1 MPNNIFLKSFT
12 LAAKKVAV
20 ELTGTVVCGMAIG
33 LLVSV
38 AANAF
43 LEAAATANQYR
54 TSLTWMELNLGD
66 HSYSLSGIAALLL
79 VATIITLLKKLLKID
94 QWAGPA
100 DSIYAAHSE
109 NSSLDTKK
117 GLGSTL
123 AALIVTSGGGSVGLY
138 GPLVH
143 FGSTMGLALKTY
155 LRLRISPDIFIGC
168 GVAAAIS
175 AGFNAPLAGV
185 LFAHEAILR
194 HFSLRAIAPIFVA
207 SISASAFSDFFYGP
221 SANTFNLLQVVP
233 PLNNIFPILITLGPV
248 FAVIAVI
255 FMYSLRAAKT
265 FAAKSGRY
273 KPLLPF
279 VAALTCGSVGVIFP
293 EILGPGIE
301 TINEL
306 IAGDISSGKIAALLI
321 AKISMTSICI
331 GFGLFGGVFSPAL
344 FIGVA
349 AGSLAAAAVSL
360 LGYVGTEQVIII
372 AGMAAISASVIGAPI
387 TSVLIVLELTGS
399 YDYAVAAMLAVIIS
413 NFVTYRIF
421 GLSFFDREL
430 LDKGIDMRL
439 GRESIALSQR
449 PVTTCIGSSYV
460 KLNSKVTGDEA
471 FSLMK
476 KAGMVESYVVD
487 EFGNYLGKLDIFSA
501 ISASGNNVSS
511 FLAVKPITL
520 YENESLQTA
529 MAKTVDFVGEGIPI
543 LSADRKHLKAVV
555 SEGSIFQAV
564 INVQN
569 SVSKMEKV

>member
-1 MPNNIFLKSFT
+1 MLDT
-12 LAAKKVAV
+12 KKIVIELISTVA
-20 ELTGTVVCGMAIG
+20 CGMAIG
-33 LLVSV
+33 LLMAI
-38 AANAF
+38 AANTF
-43 LEAAATANQYR
+43 LEVAATANGYR
-54 TSLTWMELNLGD
+54 TSLNWMEFNLGD
-66 HSYSLSGIAALLL
+66 HSYSLSGIVSLLL
-79 VATIITLLKKLLKID
+79 VAILITLLKKWLNID
-94 QWAGPA
+94 YWAGPA

-123 AALIVTSGGGSVGLY
+123 AALIVTSGGGSVGQY

-143 FGSTMGLALKTY
+143 FGSTIGLALKSY
-155 LRLRISPDIFIGC
+155 FRLRISPDIFIGC

-207 SISASAFSDFFYGP
+207 SISASAFSEFFYGP
-221 SANTFNLLQVVP
+221 SPNIINLSQVVP
-233 PLNNIFPILITLGPV
+233 PLDNIFPMLIALGPI
-248 FAVIAVI
+248 FAIIAVI
-255 FMYSLRAAKT
+255 FMYSLRMAST

-279 VAALTCGSVGVIFP
+279 FAAVTCGSVGVVFP
-293 EILGPGIE
+293 EILGLGIE

-306 IAGDISSGKIAALLI
+306 IGGNISFGKVGALLI
-321 AKISMTSICI
+321 AKISMTALCI

-349 AGSLAAAAVSL
+349 AGSLAATAVSF
-360 LGYVGTEQVIII
+360 LGYAGTEQVIII

-413 NFVTYRIF
+413 NLVTYRIF
-421 GLSFFDREL
+421 GLSFFDRQL
-430 LDKGIDMRL
+430 LDRGIDMRL

-449 PVTTCIGSSYV
+449 LVNTCVGSSYV
-460 KLNSKVTGDEA
+460 ELNSKVTGDEA
-471 FSLMK
+471 LNLMK
-476 KAGMVESYVVD
+476 EAGMVESYVVD
-487 EFGNYLGKLDIFSA
+487 QSGNYIGKLDIFGA
-501 ISASGNNVSS
+501 ISASSNNVLD
-511 FLAVKPITL
+511 FLTIKPTTL
-520 YENESLQTA
+520 YENESLQAA
-529 MAKTVDFVGEGIPI
+529 MEKTVGFVGEGIPI
-543 LSADRKHLKAVV
+543 LSANKKYLKAVV

-564 INVQN
+564 IDVQEK
-569 SVSKMEKV
+569 VSKIARV

>member
-1 MPNNIFLKSFT
+1 MLDT
-12 LAAKKVAV
+12 KKIVIELISTVA
-20 ELTGTVVCGMAIG
+20 CGMAIG
-33 LLVSV
+33 LLMAI
-38 AANAF
+38 AANTF
-43 LEAAATANQYR
+43 LEVAATANGYR
-54 TSLTWMELNLGD
+54 TSLNWMEFNLGD
-66 HSYSLSGIAALLL
+66 HSYSLSGIVSLLL
-79 VATIITLLKKLLKID
+79 VAILITLLKKWLNID
-94 QWAGPA
+94 YWAGPA

-123 AALIVTSGGGSVGLY
+123 AALIVTSGGGSVGQY

-143 FGSTMGLALKTY
+143 FGSTIGLALKSY
-155 LRLRISPDIFIGC
+155 FRLRISPDIFIGC

-207 SISASAFSDFFYGP
+207 SISASAFSEFFYGP
-221 SANTFNLLQVVP
+221 SPNIINLSQVVP
-233 PLNNIFPILITLGPV
+233 PLDNIFPMLIALGPI
-248 FAVIAVI
+248 FAIIAVI
-255 FMYSLRAAKT
+255 FMYSLRMAST

-279 VAALTCGSVGVIFP
+279 FAAVTCGSVGVVFP
-293 EILGPGIE
+293 EILGLGIE

-306 IAGDISSGKIAALLI
+306 IGGNISFGKVGALLI
-321 AKISMTSICI
+321 AKISMTALCI

-349 AGSLAAAAVSL
+349 AGSLAATAVSF
-360 LGYVGTEQVIII
+360 LGYAGTEQVIII

-413 NFVTYRIF
+413 NLVTYRIF
-421 GLSFFDREL
+421 GLSFFDRQL
-430 LDKGIDMRL
+430 LDRGIDMRL

-449 PVTTCIGSSYV
+449 LVNTCVGSSYV
-460 KLNSKVTGDEA
+460 ELNSKVTGDEA
-471 FSLMK
+471 LNLMK
-476 KAGMVESYVVD
+476 EAGMVESYVVD
-487 EFGNYLGKLDIFSA
+487 QSGNYIGKLDIFGA
-501 ISASGNNVSS
+501 ISASSNNVLD
-511 FLAVKPITL
+511 FLTIKPTTL
-520 YENESLQTA
+520 YENESLQAA
-529 MAKTVDFVGEGIPI
+529 MKKTVGFVGEGIPI
-543 LSADRKHLKAVV
+543 LSANKKYLKAVV

-564 INVQN
+564 IDVQDK
-569 SVSKMEKV
+569 VSKIARV